1 MNAVLIAVLV
11 MLTLSLLRINVVL
24 ALVSGAFIGGMVGG
38 LGVETTINTFT
49 EGLGGN
55 AAVALSYAL
64 LGAFAVAL
72 SKTGLPDALVE
83 SAIKLVGTKEDTRKK
98 ALSKVL
104 ILLILLTVSIM
115 SQNVVPVHIAFIPI
129 LIPPLLKILNEL
141 NIDRRLTATIITFGL
156 TAPYILLPVGFGG
169 IFHDILR
176 TNMKESGLDISL
188 SSIPTAMVIPVSGMI
203 VGLLIAVFFSY
214 RKPRTYEQKTI
225 GDQETETYTKK
236 SIIIALVAVVI
247 SLATQVYLSE
257 VLNVQ
262 GMIYGSL
269 VGIIILYA
277 GGVMKS
283 NETDVILTSGMRMM
297 AFIGF
302 VMIAASGFAS
312 VLRETGH
319 IETLVAS
326 SAEWIGS
333 NQLLAAFAMLI
344 VGLLITMGIGSSFST
359 IPIIAAIF
367 VPLCAE
373 LGFSAM
379 ATIAIV
385 GTAAAL
391 GDAGSPAS
399 DSTLGPTSGLN
410 ADGQHNHIWDTCVPT
425 FLHYNIPLIIFGC
438 IAAVIL

>member
-1 MNAVLIAVLV
+1 MNAVIIAVLV

-38 LGVETTINTFT
+38 LGLETTINTFT
-49 EGLGGN
+49 DGLGGN

-83 SAIKLVGTKEDTRKK
+83 GAIKLVGTKEDTRKK

-104 ILLILLTVSIM
+104 ILLILLAVSIM

-188 SSIPTAMVIPVSGMI
+188 SSIPTAMLIPVSGMI

-214 RKPRTYEQKTI
+214 RKPRTYEQKAI
-225 GDQETETYTKK
+225 EDQETEAYTKK
-236 SIIIALVAVVI
+236 SITIALVAVVI

-277 GGVMKS
+277 GGVMKF

-312 VLRETGH
+312 VLRETGD
-319 IETLVAS
+319 IETLVVS

-333 NQLLAAFAMLI
+333 NQLIAAFAMLL

>member
-1 MNAVLIAVLV
+1 M
-11 MLTLSLLRINVVL
+11 
-24 ALVSGAFIGGMVGG
+24 G
-38 LGVETTINTFT
+38 
-49 EGLGGN
+49 
-55 AAVALSYAL
+55 
-64 LGAFAVAL
+64 
-72 SKTGLPDALVE
+72 
-83 SAIKLVGTKEDTRKK
+83 
-98 ALSKVL
+98 
-104 ILLILLTVSIM
+104 
-115 SQNVVPVHIAFIPI
+115 
-129 LIPPLLKILNEL
+129 
-141 NIDRRLTATIITFGL
+141 
-156 TAPYILLPVGFGG
+156 
-169 IFHDILR
+169 
-176 TNMKESGLDISL
+176 ESGLDISL
-188 SSIPTAMVIPVSGMI
+188 SSIPTAMMIPVSGMV

-214 RKPRTYEQKTI
+214 RKPRTYEQRAI
-225 GDQETETYTKK
+225 ADQESSTYTFK
-236 SIIIALVAVVI
+236 SIAFALLAVVV
-247 SLATQVYLSE
+247 SLVTQVYLTE
-257 VLNVQ
+257 VVEVQ

-269 VGIIILYA
+269 IGIIILYI
-277 GGVMKS
+277 GGAMKF

-319 IETLVAS
+319 IETLVSS
-326 SAEWIGS
+326 SADWIGT
-333 NQLLAAFAMLI
+333 NQLLAALAMLT

>member
-1 MNAVLIAVLV
+1 MNAVIIAVLV

-83 SAIKLVGTKEDTRKK
+83 GAIKLVGTKEDTRKK

-104 ILLILLTVSIM
+104 ILLILLAVSIM

-141 NIDRRLTATIITFGL
+141 KIDRRLTATIITFGL

-225 GDQETETYTKK
+225 GDQETETYSMK

-277 GGVMKS
+277 GGVMKF

-302 VMIAASGFAS
+302 VMIAASGFAG
-312 VLRETGH
+312 VLRETGD

-326 SAEWIGS
+326 SADWIGS
-333 NQLLAAFAMLI
+333 NQLLAALAMLT

-425 FLHYNIPLIIFGC
+425 FLHYNIPLVIFGC

>member
-1 MNAVLIAVLV
+1 MNAVIIAVLV

-24 ALVSGAFIGGMVGG
+24 ALVTGAFIGGMVGG
-38 LGVETTINTFT
+38 LGIETTINTFT

-83 SAIKLVGTKEDTRKK
+83 SAIKLVGTKGDTRRK

-104 ILLILLTVSIM
+104 ILLILLAVSIM

-176 TNMKESGLDISL
+176 TNMGESGLDISL
-188 SSIPTAMVIPVSGMI
+188 SSIPTAMIIPVSGMV
-203 VGLLIAVFFSY
+203 VGLLVAVFFSY
-214 RKPRTYEQKTI
+214 RKPRTYEQKAI
-225 GDQETETYTKK
+225 ADQETATYTKK
-236 SIIIALVAVVI
+236 SITFALLAVVI
-247 SLATQVYLSE
+247 SLVTQVYLTE
-257 VLNVQ
+257 VVGVQ

-277 GGVMKS
+277 GGAMKF

-319 IETLVAS
+319 IETLVSS

-333 NQLLAAFAMLI
+333 NQLLAALGMLT

-438 IAAVIL
+438 IAAVVL

>member
-214 RKPRTYEQKTI
+214 RMPRTYEQKTI

>member
-11 MLTLSLLRINVVL
+11 MLVLSLLRINVVL
-24 ALVSGAFIGGMVGG
+24 ALVTGALIGGLVGG
-38 LGVETTINTFT
+38 LGLETTINTFT
-49 EGLGGN
+49 DGLGGN

-83 SAIKLVGTKEDTRKK
+83 GALKLVGSKGDTRKK

-104 ILLILLTVSIM
+104 ILMIILAVSIM
-115 SQNVVPVHIAFIPI
+115 SQNVIPVHIAFIPI
-129 LIPPLLKILNEL
+129 LIPPLLKVLNEL
-141 NIDRRLTATIITFGL
+141 KIDRRLTATIITFGL

-169 IFHDILR
+169 IFHDILK
-176 TNMKESGLDISL
+176 TNMAESGMNISL
-188 SSIPTAMVIPVSGMI
+188 SDIPMAMLIPTSGMV
-203 VGLLIAVFFSY
+203 VGLLVAIFFSY
-214 RKPRTYEQKTI
+214 RKERNYL
-225 GDQETETYTKK
+225 QEEIAGQQTESYTKK
-236 SIIIALVAVVI
+236 SLTVAIVAVVL
-247 SLATQVYLSE
+247 SLASQLYLTE
-257 VLNVQ
+257 VVGVQ
-262 GMIYGSL
+262 GMVYGSL

-277 GGVMKS
+277 GGAMKF

-319 IETLVAS
+319 IESLVET
-326 SAEWIGS
+326 SATWIGT
-333 NQLLAAFAMLI
+333 NQLLAAFAMLL

-367 VPLCAE
+367 VPLCME
-373 LGFSAM
+373 LGFSPM

-425 FLHYNIPLIIFGC
+425 FIHYNIPLIIFGC
-438 IAAVIL
+438 IAAMVL

>member
-1 MNAVLIAVLV
+1 MNAVIIAVLV

-24 ALVSGAFIGGMVGG
+24 ALVTGAFIGGMVGG
-38 LGVETTINTFT
+38 LGLETTINTFT

-83 SAIKLVGTKEDTRKK
+83 SAIKLVGTKGDTRKK

-104 ILLILLTVSIM
+104 ILLILLAVSIM
-115 SQNVVPVHIAFIPI
+115 SQNVIPVHIAFIPI

-176 TNMKESGLDISL
+176 TNMGESGLDISL
-188 SSIPTAMVIPVSGMI
+188 SSIPTAMMIPVSGMV

-214 RKPRTYEQKTI
+214 RKPRAYEQKAI
-225 GDQETETYTKK
+225 ADQESASYTFK
-236 SIIIALVAVVI
+236 SIAFALLAVVV
-247 SLATQVYLSE
+247 SLVTQVYLTE
-257 VLNVQ
+257 VVGVQ

-269 VGIIILYA
+269 VGIIILYI
-277 GGVMKS
+277 GGAMKF

-319 IETLVAS
+319 IETLVSS

-333 NQLLAAFAMLI
+333 NQLLAALAMLT